1 MIRNNHL
8 YLIVYRYIL
17 KMTFSKY
24 DVNEHVRTLLKVFIE
39 LECWLVS
46 IKMNFKG
53 IGVKSC
59 SHN

>member
-1 MIRNNHL
+1 
-8 YLIVYRYIL
+8 
-17 KMTFSKY
+17 MTFSKY
-24 DVNEHVRTLLKVFIE
+24 DVNEPVKTLLKVFIE

-46 IKMNFKG
+46 TKMNFKG